1 MAKTWTELRNQRTA
15 TPEAKAAYEAARVAY
30 EFGRRVR
37 ERRQELG
44 LSQAE
49 LAGATGTSQPAIA
62 RLEAGGTEPTLRT
75 ITGLARVLGAVW
87 VIGPNGVA
95 TGETDAPA
103 PSPKLSA

>member
-1 MAKTWTELRNQRTA
+1 MAKTWTELRNQRMA
-15 TPEAKAAYEAARVAY
+15 SPEAKAAYEAARVAY

-49 LAGATGTSQPAIA
+49 LAGAPRPPPPSIP
-62 RLEAGGTEPTLRT
+62 RLGAGGTTPAPPPTSRR
-75 ITGLARVLGAVW
+75 ARGLGAGS